1 MNKLAIFND
10 NQQENIPDK
19 HGLVQNLKGRGSSS
33 NRTGRYEKKIQNF
46 TDDGWLG
53 HKEFKS
59 QTNIKTTLTKDK
71 SKTIIVYNTSPD
83 ISFDRS
89 IIHTA
94 AANMVVSIVLLAQ
107 HMHFWVYHLD

>member
-33 NRTGRYEKKIQNF
+33 NRTGRYEKKIRNF

-83 ISFDRS
+83 ISFDR
-89 IIHTA
+89 
-94 AANMVVSIVLLAQ
+94 
-107 HMHFWVYHLD
+107 